1 MTIGD
6 LVWWHW
12 NCITQEQRE
21 KALCVVTKVYE
32 WNCVDIYSFQ
42 DKEEICCVNIAEL
55 EEL

>member
-6 LVWWHW
+6 LVWWYW
-12 NCITQEQRE
+12 NCLAQKQKER
-21 KALCVVTKVYE
+21 ALCVVTKVYDY
-32 WNCVDIYSFQ
+32 NCVNIYSFQ